1 MADVLIRD
9 IPEAVRRLSMR
20 TRHAAASYR
29 HDPAAYSRR
38 RL

>member
-9 IPEAVRRLSMR
+9 IPEAMRRLSIR

-38 RL
+38 WL